1 MELRLTGGLPRA
13 NAVKYVHEKHDVNML
28 SCVCAIDRAALPAL
42 MEYWV
47 PEVDV
52 TGVHELV
59 ANALN
64 LTGQNDRTVDLRGEE
79 LPGIEDESEGESEEE
94 ADE

>member
-1 MELRLTGGLPRA
+1 MQGGLPRA

-28 SCVCAIDRAALPAL
+28 ACICAIDRAALPAS

-47 PEVDV
+47 PDVEV

-59 ANALN
+59 ANALILPGEKERDMN
-64 LTGQNDRTVDLRGEE
+64 LRSEE
-79 LPGIEDESEGESEEE
+79 LPGMEGDDAE
-94 ADE
+94 